1 MHALTRAAFAL
12 LGLCAL
18 LSPAASASETAPV
31 QWTFALARPA
41 AIGEEVDLI
50 ITARIAPD
58 WIVYSSDFKAD
69 LGPQPTR
76 LVLGAS
82 DTFQPIGDLTSVSPK
97 RKKDPT
103 WDTEFGY
110 FEQRAEFRQRIKV
123 LKPALALTGQIRGQ
137 LCNEH
142 NGTCTLFDHPFKL

>member
-1 MHALTRAAFAL
+1 MHALARAAFVI

-18 LSPAASASETAPV
+18 LSPAASASEATPV
-31 QWTFALARPA
+31 QWSFTLAHPA
-41 AIGEEVDLI
+41 GPGEEVDLI

-76 LVLGAS
+76 IALGAS
-82 DTFQPIGDLTSVSPK
+82 DTFQPVGDLTSVSPK

-103 WDTEFGY
+103 WDTVFGY
-110 FEQRAEFRQRIKV
+110 FEQR
-123 LKPALALTGQIRGQ
+123 
-137 LCNEH
+137 
-142 NGTCTLFDHPFKL
+142 